1 VTSALPR
8 IMLVT
13 DRRLVRAFDLRP
25 AVTRAVEGGVG
36 LVHIRERDLDD
47 VALARLVEDLRR
59 DLPASTAIVL
69 NGKLE
74 LARALGV
81 GLHLPAALA
90 IEGTSR
96 PRPLGRSAHAA
107 DEVARARDE
116 GVDYV
121 LLGTVYATPSKPG
134 RSGAGPE
141 LVRSVVARAANVPL
155 YAIGGVNV
163 TRIPELVRAGAYGVA
178 ACRALL
184 EAKDP
189 RRVAQAMLLAL
200 DVAAR

>member
-1 VTSALPR
+1 
-8 IMLVT
+8 MLVT

-36 LVHIRERDLDD
+36 LVHVRERDLDD

-69 NGKLE
+69 NGKLA

-90 IEGTSR
+90 IDGASR
-96 PRPLGRSAHAA
+96 PRPLGRSAHDAN
-107 DEVARARDE
+107 EVARARDE

-121 LLGTVYATPSKPG
+121 LLGTIYATPSKPG
-134 RSGAGPE
+134 RSGAGAE
-141 LVRSVVARAANVPL
+141 LVRSVVPRAAGVPL

-178 ACRALL
+178 ACRAFL

-189 RRVAQAMLLAL
+189 RGVAQAMVLAL